1 MATINT
7 KNINS
12 ENANFTGLVEYS
24 KEDSGFKVGEI
35 LFSNKNG
42 IASVTTEGEKSI
54 DFDAKV
60 NISDISVESISPDLI
75 KLGNDGKIEFGKE
88 DSDYIQANDNIIT
101 FLNARAVQYATTGIN
116 TGFAINNNGTGT
128 KYLKLYSSSEG
139 GGRSTRTDHD
149 AYIETGTGDIY
160 LIKDTDTRQTEGTT
174 QYIFGQDGTAG
185 ETRIDNLKQW
195 PRSSM

>member
-1 MATINT
+1 DGIVDFESALGGLATINT

-60 NISDISVESISPDLI
+60 NVSDISVESISPDLI
-75 KLGNDGKIEFGKE
+75 KLGNDG
-88 DSDYIQANDNIIT
+88 
-101 FLNARAVQYATTGIN
+101 
-116 TGFAINNNGTGT
+116 
-128 KYLKLYSSSEG
+128 
-139 GGRSTRTDHD
+139 
-149 AYIETGTGDIY
+149 
-160 LIKDTDTRQTEGTT
+160 
-174 QYIFGQDGTAG
+174 
-185 ETRIDNLKQW
+185 
-195 PRSSM
+195 